1 MLATVEILSVLLE
14 VSTKGGGG
22 GGVVTFSAE
31 DYSSKHR
38 DTDPCM
44 LLALHV

>member
-14 VSTKGGGG
+14 VSTEGGG

-31 DYSSKHR
+31 DYSLKHR